1 MIGFLIFIHTLV
13 SILLIG
19 IILMQSS
26 QGSGL
31 SGTFGGNTASNVL
44 GGQNAGNILSKI
56 TSWLASVFII
66 LAIFISTLS
75 GPAERSGS
83 SSIIKQAAE
92 DRNQENFNPIDPN
105 QDAVLDLN
113 EKHRIVLLPK
123 WRNW

>member
-1 MIGFLIFIHTLV
+1 MFTFVSTPTSTP

-31 SGTFGGNTASNVL
+31 SGTFGGNTANTVL

-56 TSWLASVFII
+56 TSWLASIFII

-75 GPAERSGS
+75 GPTESGN
-83 SSIIKQAAE
+83 SSIIKKAAE
-92 DRNQENFNPIDPN
+92 GRNEENFNPIDPN

-113 EKHRIVLLPK
+113 EGAE
-123 WRNW
+123 

>member
-31 SGTFGGNTASNVL
+31 SGTFGGNTANTVL

-56 TSWLASVFII
+56 TSWLASIFII

-75 GPAERSGS
+75 GPAESGS

-92 DRNQENFNPIDPN
+92 ERNEENFNPIDPN

-113 EKHRIVLLPK
+113 EGAE
-123 WRNW
+123 